1 MACHPGAPV
10 DDKELVMHAR
20 STTITGDPGAVD
32 AAVAFVRDE
41 VMPSLTAMDGCL
53 GLSLVADRELGRI
66 IATSSWR
73 DEEAMHAADQ
83 HLGPM
88 RAEGGKILGGSPQ
101 VEEWEVAVMHRD
113 HATHEG
119 SCCRITWARTDDV
132 EQMARTWRERI
143 LPGVEQFQGF
153 CSASLL
159 VDRSTGRGCAT
170 VVFDDHRAL
179 EATRDQAA
187 AMRRRATDEM
197 GLEILAVGELDLEI
211 AHLRLPELV

>member
-88 RAEGGKILGGSPQ
+88 RAEGGKILGGSPH

-119 SCCRITWARTDDV
+119 SCCRITWGRTDDV

-143 LPGVEQFQGF
+143 LPGVEQLQGF

-187 AMRRRATDEM
+187 AMRRRAIDEM
-197 GLEILAVGELDLEI
+197 GLEILMVGELDLEI
-211 AHLRLPELV
+211 ARLRLPELV